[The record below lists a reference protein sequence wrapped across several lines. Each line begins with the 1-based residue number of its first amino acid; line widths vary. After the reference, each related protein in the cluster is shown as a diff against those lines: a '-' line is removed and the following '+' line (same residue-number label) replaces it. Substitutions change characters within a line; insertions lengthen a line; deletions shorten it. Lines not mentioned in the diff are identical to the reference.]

1 MAVSYTHLDLHK
13 KGLTPDITVEQKLD
27 EDLIGQY
34 DIPLERDN
42 QVQAAIEVLEK

>member
-1 MAVSYTHLDLHK
+1 M
-13 KGLTPDITVEQKLD
+13 EQKLD

-34 DIPLERDN
+34 DVPLERDN